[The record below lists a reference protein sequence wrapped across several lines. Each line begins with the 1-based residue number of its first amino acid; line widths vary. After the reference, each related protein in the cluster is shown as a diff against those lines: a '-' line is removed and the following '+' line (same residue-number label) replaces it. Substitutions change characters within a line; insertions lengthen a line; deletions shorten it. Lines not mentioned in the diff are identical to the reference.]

1 MGIKLFRGRTHTYF
15 PRAKTALYGGNFREK
30 ATKMKLKIAVKL
42 PIVIVTLALLS
53 LGITAYFAVSNAEK
67 ALEAAASEKLEA
79 VQESRISQLESYL
92 GSIQED
98 VLTLAQ
104 NHMVIDAIKD
114 LEDAYAEFGLDKV
127 NIAQTLYITD
137 NANPAGEKHKL
148 DYAPDGSAYSLYH
161 KKYHPWFRQVM
172 EARGYY
178 DVFLVNEFGDVV
190 YSVYKEADY
199 ATNLLDG
206 QWKDSGL
213 GKVFRMVKQNQRKD
227 YIAFTDFA
235 PYAPSADVPASFMAV
250 PVFEYGGEFHGALI
264 FQMPIDR
271 INGIMHSAAGMGESG
286 ESYLVG
292 QDMLMRSDSR
302 FLKEGGP
309 SSILTQR
316 VDTKSVKA
324 AFNGGDGVM
333 VTSNYRGVPVVS
345 AYGPID
351 VLGVTWAVM
360 AELDLEEVDIPIGEM
375 TTNVMM
381 EAAIIALVVTLIGV
395 FFARSIT
402 NPIAN
407 MTTVMGVLANGD
419 LTVQVPSQDRSDEI
433 GDMAAAVEVFKANG
447 IRNKEMMAEAEE
459 QKLKTEAE
467 KRQLML
473 SMADDFESSVGGVVN
488 SVSSASTE
496 MQSSA
501 SSLSTTAE
509 QTSKQ
514 AAAVAA
520 ASEEASTNVQ
530 TVASA
535 SEELS
540 SSISEISRQVSQST
554 QIAGAAVAEV
564 DNANEKVQGLAEAAK
579 KIGEVVALITDIADQ
594 TNLLALNAT
603 IEAARAGEAG
613 KGFAVV
619 ASEVKNLANA
629 TAKATEEISAQIGGI
644 QGATEDAVLAI
655 GSIGTTINQMNE
667 IASTI
672 AAAVEEQ
679 GAATQEIA
687 RNVEQAAAG
696 TNEVSSNITGVNQA
710 ASETGQSAEQLLSA
724 ANELSQQS
732 ETLRGEVDRF
742 LVNIRKD

>member
-1 MGIKLFRGRTHTYF
+1 
-15 PRAKTALYGGNFREK
+15 
-30 ATKMKLKIAVKL
+30 MKLKIAAKL
-42 PIVIVTLALLS
+42 PIVIVALALLS
-53 LGITAYFAVSNAEK
+53 LGITAYFAISSAETS
-67 ALEAAASEKLEA
+67 LEVAASDKLEA
-79 VQESRISQLESYL
+79 VQESRISQMESYL

-98 VLTLAQ
+98 VVTLAQ
-104 NHMVIDAIKD
+104 NHMVIDAITD
-114 LEDAYAEFGLDKV
+114 LEGAFPELGPDKV
-127 NIAQTLYITD
+127 KIAQDLYITQ
-137 NANPAGEKHKL
+137 NPNPAGEKHKL
-148 DYAPDGSAYSLYH
+148 DFAPDGSAYSLYH
-161 KKYHPWFRQVM
+161 QKFHPWFRQIM
-172 EARGYY
+172 EVRGYY

-206 QWKDSGL
+206 QWKDSDL
-213 GKVFRMVKQNQRKD
+213 GKVFRMVQQNKNKD
-227 YIAFTDFA
+227 YVAFTDFS
-235 PYAPSADVPASFMAV
+235 PYAPSAGVPASFMAV
-250 PVFEYGGEFHGALI
+250 PVFEYEGDFHGALI

-271 INGIMHSAAGMGESG
+271 INNIMQNAAGMGESG

-292 QDMLMRSDSR
+292 PDMLMRSDSR
-302 FLKEGGP
+302 FLEEGDP
-309 SSILTQR
+309 SSILNQK
-316 VDTKSVKA
+316 VDTASVKA
-324 AFNGGDGVM
+324 AFTGDDGVM
-333 VTSNYRGVPVVS
+333 VMNDYRDIEVVS

-351 VLGVTWAVM
+351 FLGVTWAVIAEIDM
-360 AELDLEEVDIPIGEM
+360 AEVDIPVIEM
-375 TTNVMM
+375 RNSILM
-381 EAAIIALVVTLIGV
+381 EAAIIALIVAAIGV

-402 NPIAN
+402 GPIAK
-407 MTTVMGVLANGD
+407 MTGVMGVLANGD
-419 LTVQVPSQDRSDEI
+419 LTADVPSQDRSDEI

-447 IRNKEMMAEAEE
+447 IRNTEMVAEAEAE
-459 QKLKTEAE
+459 KLKTEAE

-473 SMADDFESSVGGVVN
+473 GMADDFETSVGGVVN
-488 SVSSASTE
+488 SVSSAATE

-501 SSLSTTAE
+501 SSLSATAE

-514 AAAVAA
+514 SATVAA

-554 QIAGAAVAEV
+554 QIAGAAVIEV
-564 DNANEKVQGLAEAAK
+564 DGANEKVQGLADAAK

-629 TAKATEEISAQIGGI
+629 TAKATEEISTQIGDI
-644 QGATEDAVLAI
+644 QGATEEAVHAI
-655 GSIGTTINQMNE
+655 GSIGSTINQMNE

-710 ASETGQSAEQLLSA
+710 AADTGHSAEELLSA
-724 ANELSQQS
+724 ATELSVQS
-732 ETLRGEVDRF
+732 ETLRSEVDRF